1 MIENSA
7 SDSKVVLVTGANGFV
22 GSHLVKALVKRGHHI
37 KAVVRKM
44 TQNTSESVE
53 IVSENLSE
61 SVDWASHLGA
71 VSTVI
76 HLAARVHQINESPQD
91 SLDDFRNI
99 NTRAT
104 LELAEQS
111 AKAGVKR
118 FVYLS
123 TMAVNG
129 SFTLP
134 GEFFTENSPPYPK
147 SSYAISKYEAELGLQ
162 KIAQQYP
169 MEVVIIRPPMV
180 YGANAPGNFSKLVS
194 LIKTRIPLPFGS
206 AKNLRS
212 FIYIGNLVSFIEVCV
227 DHPMAGN
234 ELFLVSD
241 IDDVSLVSMIEQI
254 GMVLNLRPNLFTFS
268 LKLLESLLMLLGRSS
283 LVNQLFRPMRI
294 NPTKAQILLGWNPKS
309 TFIEGIFWALN
320 DKKDQNSSLI

>member
-7 SDSKVVLVTGANGFV
+7 SDSRVVLVTGANGFV
-22 GSHLVKALVKRGHHI
+22 GSHLVKALVKRGHYI
-37 KAVVRKM
+37 KAVVRKKP
-44 TQNTSESVE
+44 QNTPESVE

-76 HLAARVHQINESPQD
+76 HLAARVHQMNESPQD
-91 SLDDFRNI
+91 SLDDFRNV

-118 FVYLS
+118 FIYLS

-194 LIKTRIPLPFGS
+194 LVKTRIPLPFAA

-212 FIYIGNLVSFIEVCV
+212 FIYIGNLVNFIAVCV
-227 DHPMAGN
+227 DHPVAGN

-241 IDDVSLVSMIEQI
+241 IDDVSLSSMIEQI
-254 GMVLNLRPNLFTFS
+254 SKNLNLRGSLFAFPLTV
-268 LKLLESLLMLLGRSS
+268 LERVLTLLGRGG
-283 LVNQLFRPMRI
+283 LANQLLKPMRI
-294 NPTKAQILLGWNPKS
+294 DASKAQRLLDWIPPC
-309 TFIEGIFWALN
+309 
-320 DKKDQNSSLI
+320 SSADGMRFSVKTIDD